1 VARAIDGPVELRSD
15 DAIEGQ
21 RVLVELGDLTPTVPD
36 ELRAEADV
44 DPEVLIDLAQA
55 GATTD
60 AGENPPSTMG
70 DPNTTEP
77 GEGTTTVP
85 EATSTTVYGED
96 SPPEPGL
103 VGSESNAIV
112 PIDYERS
119 LACSG

>member
-1 VARAIDGPVELRSD
+1 M
-15 DAIEGQ
+15 
-21 RVLVELGDLTPTVPD
+21 PD

>member
-1 VARAIDGPVELRSD
+1 MARAIDGPVELRSD